1 MALKEEQNPQDL
13 LSIIN
18 KKDEALATRNEA
30 LLREEEIS
38 KGYRKRELL
47 PEQKELTAEQI
58 KDEKFRQ
65 YRPNYVNIEVQ
76 GEESEFWYGFDRSE
90 SLLNNVSLAFEAAAP
105 VLANVFSDETPD
117 EIYGE
122 GFTDLDVEGRRKIL
136 LQYRKDQLIKEYPIL
151 SQVPQD
157 EESFATAVGG
167 LIGTLFDPT
176 TLTPVGTGLKSLG
189 AVSAVLSGSYNLA
202 DQ

>member
-58 KDEKFRQ
+58 KDEKFKQ

-90 SLLNNVSLAFEAAAP
+90 SLLNNVSLVMKPLMRYMEK
-105 VLANVFSDETPD
+105 
-117 EIYGE
+117 G
-122 GFTDLDVEGRRKIL
+122 L
-136 LQYRKDQLIKEYPIL
+136 LI
-151 SQVPQD
+151 
-157 EESFATAVGG
+157 
-167 LIGTLFDPT
+167 
-176 TLTPVGTGLKSLG
+176 
-189 AVSAVLSGSYNLA
+189 
-202 DQ
+202 

>member
-65 YRPNYVNIEVQ
+65 YRPNYVNIDLSKRGIGSQTREYIKKFIMIIMLTSN
-76 GEESEFWYGFDRSE
+76 GSI
-90 SLLNNVSLAFEAAAP
+90 
-105 VLANVFSDETPD
+105 
-117 EIYGE
+117 EI
-122 GFTDLDVEGRRKIL
+122 F
-136 LQYRKDQLIKEYPIL
+136 
-151 SQVPQD
+151 
-157 EESFATAVGG
+157 
-167 LIGTLFDPT
+167 
-176 TLTPVGTGLKSLG
+176 
-189 AVSAVLSGSYNLA
+189 
-202 DQ
+202 